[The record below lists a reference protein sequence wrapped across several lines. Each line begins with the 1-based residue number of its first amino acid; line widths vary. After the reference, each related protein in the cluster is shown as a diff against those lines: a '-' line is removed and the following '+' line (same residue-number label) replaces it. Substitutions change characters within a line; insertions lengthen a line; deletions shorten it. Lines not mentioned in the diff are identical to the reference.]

1 MLRVNGPG
9 DRDEDRPVATVQ
21 PTGQPRSWGEELAA
35 LPSVG
40 NWTHAPPRR
49 IAVGSGKGGVGKTV
63 VSSSLAAAL
72 TKTPSAS
79 VLAIDVDLGGAN
91 LHNGLGVKTP
101 EFALNRFV
109 QDGTSLTELAVES
122 GIPGLRL
129 IAGASDIL
137 GLSEFSD
144 ADRRR
149 FLAELD
155 TVDSDVSILD
165 LGAGSSLFN
174 LDLFSLAD
182 EGVLVTTPEPTA
194 IQNAYGFLRAATYRR
209 IRHSF
214 RGEEGLQEMVEDSMN
229 HRGSGETSIPVLIQ
243 KMSRYNRAA
252 AVHLETIVRGISV
265 GLVINMAEDGRDRT
279 VGEKLVGVV
288 ERHLGVEL
296 DFLGVVFRD
305 EAVPRAIREWQ
316 PRVVHD
322 PDGRAS
328 KSLTSIAGKLQGRM
342 GPVANGA

>member
-1 MLRVNGPG
+1 MILPVNGFR
-9 DRDEDRPVATVQ
+9 DRDEERSVTAA
-21 PTGQPRSWGEELAA
+21 GPRTWSQELAA
-35 LPSVG
+35 LPTAAH
-40 NWTHAPPRR
+40 WTHRPPRR

-109 QDGTSLTELAVES
+109 QEGISLTDLAIES

-149 FLAELD
+149 FIAELD
-155 TVDSDVSILD
+155 SVDSDLSILD

-174 LDLFSLAD
+174 LELFSLAD

-209 IRHSF
+209 IRYSF
-214 RGEEGLQEMVEDSMN
+214 RGEEALQEMVEDSMN
-229 HRGSGETSIPVLIQ
+229 QRGSGDTSIPALMSKV
-243 KMSRYNRAA
+243 SRYNRTAA
-252 AVHLETIVRGISV
+252 AHLERIVRGISV
-265 GLVINMAEDGRDRT
+265 GLVINMAEDESDRA
-279 VGEKLVGVV
+279 VGEKLADVV
-288 ERHLGVEL
+288 RRHLGVEL
-296 DFLGVVFRD
+296 DFLGVVLQD
-305 EAVPRAIREWQ
+305 EAVRRAIREWK
-316 PRVVHD
+316 PLVVHD
-322 PDGRAS
+322 PKARAS
-328 KSLTSIAGKLQGRM
+328 RSLTSIAGKLRGRI
-342 GPVANGA
+342 GPIPNGA